1 MSVALKLAVKSSVQE
16 VLNEKILTILVLGF
30 HVRSNLVS
38 KKLEQELQILMETLE
53 ENIFEITYTVKRR
66 LSITD

>member
-30 HVRSNLVS
+30 HVRSL
-38 KKLEQELQILMETLE
+38 LMETLE